1 MTELVG
7 SFRRP
12 IFGGDGHVWLA
23 TRGPGEFVGECQSS
37 SIDLENYTPMV
48 LGQQR
53 QRYGSQGAACACL
66 RTIAGFKGI
75 TGCSTVVRL
84 TACYGF
90 LPSAFI
96 INTGLWLH
104 GSSAF
109 IQQQQQQQQ
118 QTCCS
123 QFSALE

>member
-66 RTIAGFKGI
+66 RTIAGCKGI
-75 TGCSTVVRL
+75 ESLQYSRPVDSL
-84 TACYGF
+84 
-90 LPSAFI
+90 LWDPAFCVY
-96 INTGLWLH
+96 H
-104 GSSAF
+104 
-109 IQQQQQQQQ
+109 
-118 QTCCS
+118 
-123 QFSALE
+123 